1 MPVRPCT
8 HLKRQGKE
16 ENDVESTRRYRGKA
30 VKEEGKKSRNEE
42 PIRRGGEWLEEWKG
56 ERGR

>member
-1 MPVRPCT
+1 MSVRTCT

-16 ENDVESTRRYRGKA
+16 ENDVESKRRYRGKA

-42 PIRRGGEWLEEWKG
+42 PIRSGREWLEEWKG

>member
-1 MPVRPCT
+1 MPVRTCT

-30 VKEEGKKSRNEE
+30 VKGGGKKIE
-42 PIRRGGEWLEEWKG
+42 LEEAENG
-56 ERGR
+56 